1 MIELR
6 LETGER
12 LDLRGDEIIAL
23 TYAVNDIGSIE
34 TRQGV
39 SSNQFDLPITDFN
52 LKSLGY
58 PTLFNINQNVN
69 PFKKISASIFE
80 DELRIAKGHIQIGE
94 PSISKGIIP
103 VTFFGENA
111 EWFNSIKG
119 KSIRELDLS
128 EFSHVLQPSDIQESF
143 GNTEGYKYSLIDR
156 NGLNF
161 VIGNN
166 IPCQAFTI
174 STYQSTIVKAIIE
187 SIDFKIDGT
196 LLNDALYKNT
206 LIPDTNNKFYALDQN
221 VARTTSLGTIDTTY
235 TSATETTILFTPTPN
250 FNAVGDNYN
259 ESTGVYTFDTGYYA
273 GASISLLMENIGASN
288 TDITVRAYINGV
300 VVDSVV
306 SSAVPPGNKPL
317 ININLGDTFI
327 NGGAFRLFESGDTL
341 SFTVESSAEDVTIL
355 ASQVTDVGGLLGVFV
370 TGSFGVFAFNIAIEG
385 FGVDISPSLPDID
398 QSDFLKEVVFDHN
411 AIVTVNLSS
420 KTISLNLK
428 NYSYNNFIDW
438 SNKLDL
444 SQDVS
449 INYDGLVS
457 SYSNINDVKRA
468 ETDGAFIKEYNS
480 KSLVKFGNGRFDIQ
494 NDFID
499 KRKSI
504 FESKFGA
511 TYTITSLNESMAMPY
526 IIGEKVSEVCDV
538 LLFGP
543 SFIRVSV
550 DYDLEDFTD
559 IVGNSVW
566 AFVTDST
573 NFDSAYAVSVVTRDV
588 SNTYYTI
595 FTNGNFPATEAA
607 TIRLVVR
614 DEEAVPRKLI
624 DAGNFDIENIN
635 TSNTSLNIVSTLPAT
650 ENIVNITQIPYFY
663 FWNPIKNNPTD
674 NTNLSLSYGVID
686 IPSLNVPLFDE
697 YYPDTIKILQDGKML
712 KASFRLNQIDIFNL
726 DFNKL
731 IYVNF
736 TLNGQTINGYFIL
749 NKISEYS
756 GQDDS
761 TVCELIKY

>member
-12 LDLRGDEIIAL
+12 LDLIGDEIIAL
-23 TYAVNDIGSIE
+23 TYAINDIGSIE

-39 SSNQFDLPITDFN
+39 TSNQFDLPITDFN
-52 LKSLGY
+52 LKVLGY
-58 PTLFNINQNVN
+58 PTLFNVNQNVN
-69 PFKKISASIFE
+69 PFKKINASIFE
-80 DELRIAKGHIQIGE
+80 DELRIAKGYIQIGE
-94 PSISKGIIP
+94 PNISTSIIP

-111 EWFNSIKG
+111 DWFNLIKG

-128 EFSHVLQPSDIQESF
+128 EFSHILQPSNIQASF
-143 GNTEGYKYSLIDR
+143 ANTEGYKYSLIDR

-187 SIDFKIDGT
+187 SIDFKIDGS
-196 LLNDALYKNT
+196 LLNDALYKST
-206 LIPDTNNKFYALDQN
+206 LIPDTNNKFYALDPN
-221 VARTTSLGTIDTTY
+221 VARNTSLGTVETTY
-235 TSATETTILFTPTPN
+235 ASSTETTILFTPTPN
-250 FNAVGDNYN
+250 FNVVGDNYD
-259 ESTGVYTFDTGYYA
+259 EATGIYSFDTGYYA
-273 GASISLLMENIGASN
+273 ATAISLLVKNTGAGN
-288 TDITVRAYINGV
+288 TDITVKAYINDIE
-300 VVDSVV
+300 VDSVERL
-306 SSAVPPGNKPL
+306 AIATGNQTY
-317 ININLGDTFI
+317 ININLGDTALSI
-327 NGGAFRLFESGDTL
+327 GAFRLFEAGDTL
-341 SFTVESSAEDVTIL
+341 YFTVESSSQEVTIL
-355 ASQVTDVGGLLGVFV
+355 ESQITDVGGGFGILATGTFTVF
-370 TGSFGVFAFNIAIEG
+370 TFNVAIEG
-385 FGVDISPSLPDID
+385 RGIDITASLPDID
-398 QSDFLKEVVFDHN
+398 QADFLKELVFDHN
-411 AIVTVNLSS
+411 ALVTVNLSS

-428 NYSYNNFIDW
+428 NYNYNNVIDW

-449 INYDGLVS
+449 INYDNLVS
-457 SYSNINDVKRA
+457 RYANINDVKRA
-468 ETDGAFIKEYNS
+468 ETDGVFIKEYNS
-480 KSLVKFGNGRFDIQ
+480 KSSVNFGDGRFDIQ

-538 LLFGP
+538 LLFGTT
-543 SFIRVSV
+543 FIRVSV

-573 NFDSAYAVSVVTRDV
+573 NFDSAYAVLFVTRDV
-588 SNTYYTI
+588 VNRYYTI
-595 FTNGNFPATEAA
+595 FTNGNFPATE
-607 TIRLVVR
+607 TGTVRLVVR

-635 TSNTSLNIVSTLPAT
+635 TSNTSLNIVSTLAST
-650 ENIVNITQIPYFY
+650 EDILNITQIPYFY

-697 YYPDTIKILQDGKML
+697 YYPETIKILQDGKML

-731 IYVNF
+731 IYLNF

-761 TVCELIKY
+761 TVVELIKY